1 MPPACGPDAGTR
13 HGTLFCAILVA
24 FFLLCPALYAQ
35 PKLAPAPAPAPALSP
50 APLKGLEKLTAKE
63 LESLRAGNE
72 IVREVKSASAL
83 TMSPFDAEAAAIRKS
98 VADLKPNYLTEV
110 IAIVPYRKD
119 TRQIEKLAAT
129 LSDIEGYVG
138 IPYWSARMGK
148 SYDLF
153 DKMKI
158 LSRKPSAGGT
168 YIEAEQHMKPFED
181 YRASYE
187 YRAGQDFLAFRSA
200 NLSHI
205 AYKGVRSVAPGG
217 MKWYLYVFPS
227 GDYLVYY
234 GVSAVKAFD
243 MLGLIRD
250 RLETS
255 FVGRVSA
262 FFDYMYAQLKD

>member
-1 MPPACGPDAGTR
+1 MQPVRSPDAGTR
-13 HGTLFCAILVA
+13 CGTLFCAILAA
-24 FFLLCPALYAQ
+24 FCFLCPASHAQ
-35 PKLAPAPAPAPALSP
+35 PGSAPALST
-50 APLKGLEKLTAKE
+50 APLKGLENLTEKE

-72 IVREVKSASAL
+72 IVREVKTASAL

-98 VADLKPNYLTEV
+98 VSDLKPNYLTEV
-110 IAIVPYRKD
+110 IAIVPYRNGQ
-119 TRQIEKLAAT
+119 RQIEKLAAT

-153 DKMKI
+153 DKMNI
-158 LSRKPSAGGT
+158 LSRKTLSGGA

-187 YRAGQDFLAFRSA
+187 YRVGQGSLAFRSA

-234 GVSAVKAFD
+234 GVGAIRAFD

-250 RLETS
+250 RLEVS
-255 FVGRVSA
+255 FIGRVDA
-262 FFDYMYAQLKD
+262 FFDYMFSRLKD